1 MGFLGLVP
9 ADQVTAMYLVE
20 THTLRLQATGT
31 VLVVTSGIKFDRQ
44 PLLGGLKFA
53 LEGWTGPLTGETE
66 SYKAELEFTIQLPN
80 PALPSDYLTVV
91 TANHPEGLEVP
102 IRFTG
107 LIVPPKTPD
116 PPPVVSTS
124 PDKPRVAEKPATPA
138 PPLFTTDVA
147 EDDQINVLYKTSF
160 QIKENANVPSMG
172 SVKVKFDDQFL
183 ALESAGID
191 GSNIVWTFTSL
202 KMGTTQVVVTVQ
214 GGIAHFI
221 QVKTY
226 TIHVFLPGL
235 GEKQGEGEPQA
246 AAANKQTSSAAI
258 GAQKAVFPS

>member
-9 ADQVTAMYLVE
+9 ADQVTAIYLVE
-20 THTLRLQATGT
+20 THTLRIQATGT
-31 VLVVTSGIKFDRQ
+31 VPVVTSGIQFDRQ

-66 SYKAELEFTIQLPN
+66 SYKVELEFTIQLPN
-80 PALPSDYLTVV
+80 PALPSDYLIVV

-107 LIVPPKTPD
+107 FIPPKTTD
-116 PPPVVSTS
+116 APPVVSTN
-124 PDKPRVAEKPATPA
+124 PDKLQAAEKRTTPA
-138 PPLFTTDVA
+138 PPVSTTDVA
-147 EDDQINVLYKTSF
+147 EDEQINALYKTSF

-214 GGIAHFI
+214 GGIAKFI
-221 QVKTY
+221 QIKTY

-235 GEKQGEGEPQA
+235 GENQGKGEPQA
-246 AAANKQTSSAAI
+246 AAANK
-258 GAQKAVFPS
+258 